1 MTEEKGILLQ
11 SGTNELEIVTFT
23 VGENL
28 FCINVLKV
36 KEIIHP
42 LEVTPVPD
50 SNPAIEGVSQVRG
63 EIMPVVN
70 LARVMK
76 LPEIEPENTKFIITE
91 LNQMKIVFRV
101 DEVHRIQRIS
111 WEQIEEPEKLSIGL
125 EELAVGIVKL
135 DGNLV
140 LLLDYEKI
148 IYEISGNAD
157 FAVTGEDR
165 IARKVNREEKTIF
178 IAEDSQMLRQLL
190 EDTLHEAGYTNL
202 QFFANGREAQEHIFK
217 LLKEQKEQTFEN
229 VNLLITDI
237 EMPQMDGHH
246 LTKVIKEDEIGRE
259 LPVVIFSSL
268 ITEDLEHKGAGV
280 GADAQ
285 VSKPNIHQLINLWL
299 LSNHRLVCGD
309 ST

>member
-165 IARKVNREEKTIF
+165 MARKVNREEKTIF

-285 VSKPNIHQLINLWL
+285 VSKPNIHQLINI
-299 LSNHRLVCGD
+299 
-309 ST
+309 

>member
-165 IARKVNREEKTIF
+165 MARKVNREEKTIF

-285 VSKPNIHQLINLWL
+285 VSK
-299 LSNHRLVCGD
+299 
-309 ST
+309 

>member
-165 IARKVNREEKTIF
+165 MARKVNREEKTIF
-178 IAEDSQMLRQLL
+178 IAEDSQMLRQVL

-285 VSKPNIHQLINLWL
+285 VSKPNIHQLINILDE
-299 LSNHRLVCGD
+299 LVL
-309 ST
+309 

>member
-285 VSKPNIHQLINLWL
+285 VSKPNIHQPVSLYT
-299 LSNHRLVCGD
+299 SD
-309 ST
+309 AADD

>member
-165 IARKVNREEKTIF
+165 MARKVNREEKTIF

-246 LTKVIKEDEIGRE
+246 LTKVIKEDEIGHE

-285 VSKPNIHQLINLWL
+285 VSKPNIHQLINILDE
-299 LSNHRLVCGD
+299 LVL
-309 ST
+309 

>member
-165 IARKVNREEKTIF
+165 MARKVNREEKTIF

-237 EMPQMDGHH
+237 EMPQMGGHH

-285 VSKPNIHQLINLWL
+285 VSKPNIHQLINILDE
-299 LSNHRLVCGD
+299 LVL
-309 ST
+309 

>member
-280 GADAQ
+280 
-285 VSKPNIHQLINLWL
+285 
-299 LSNHRLVCGD
+299 
-309 ST
+309 

>member
-63 EIMPVVN
+63 EIMPVMN

-165 IARKVNREEKTIF
+165 MARKVNREEKTIF

-285 VSKPNIHQLINLWL
+285 VSKPNIHQLINILDE
-299 LSNHRLVCGD
+299 LVL
-309 ST
+309 

>member
-165 IARKVNREEKTIF
+165 MARKVNREEKTIF

-285 VSKPNIHQLINLWL
+285 
-299 LSNHRLVCGD
+299 
-309 ST
+309 

>member
-280 GADAQ
+280 GADA
-285 VSKPNIHQLINLWL
+285 
-299 LSNHRLVCGD
+299 
-309 ST
+309 

>member
-190 EDTLHEAGYTNL
+190 EDTLHKAGYTNL

-285 VSKPNIHQLINLWL
+285 VSKPNIHQLINILDE
-299 LSNHRLVCGD
+299 LVL
-309 ST
+309 

>member
-50 SNPAIEGVSQVRG
+50 SNSAIEGVSQVRG

-165 IARKVNREEKTIF
+165 MARKVNREEKTIF

-285 VSKPNIHQLINLWL
+285 VSKPNIHQLINILDE
-299 LSNHRLVCGD
+299 LVL
-309 ST
+309 

>member
-50 SNPAIEGVSQVRG
+50 SNLAIEGVSQVRG

-165 IARKVNREEKTIF
+165 MARKVNREEKTIF

-285 VSKPNIHQLINLWL
+285 VSKPNIHQLINILDE
-299 LSNHRLVCGD
+299 LVL
-309 ST
+309 

>member
-165 IARKVNREEKTIF
+165 MARKVNREEKTIF

-285 VSKPNIHQLINLWL
+285 VS
-299 LSNHRLVCGD
+299 
-309 ST
+309 

>member
-165 IARKVNREEKTIF
+165 MARKVNREEKTIF

-285 VSKPNIHQLINLWL
+285 VSKPNIHQLIN
-299 LSNHRLVCGD
+299 
-309 ST
+309 

>member
-165 IARKVNREEKTIF
+165 MARKVNREEKTIF

-268 ITEDLEHKGAGV
+268 ITEDLEHKGAGA

-285 VSKPNIHQLINLWL
+285 VSKPNIHQLINILDE
-299 LSNHRLVCGD
+299 LVL
-309 ST
+309 

>member
-280 GADAQ
+280 G
-285 VSKPNIHQLINLWL
+285 
-299 LSNHRLVCGD
+299 
-309 ST
+309 

>member
-285 VSKPNIHQLINLWL
+285 VSKPNIHQLINIL
-299 LSNHRLVCGD
+299 D
-309 ST
+309 E

>member
-165 IARKVNREEKTIF
+165 MARKVNREEKTIF

-259 LPVVIFSSL
+259 LPVVI
-268 ITEDLEHKGAGV
+268 
-280 GADAQ
+280 
-285 VSKPNIHQLINLWL
+285 
-299 LSNHRLVCGD
+299 
-309 ST
+309 

>member
-285 VSKPNIHQLINLWL
+285 VSKPNIH
-299 LSNHRLVCGD
+299 
-309 ST
+309 

>member
-140 LLLDYEKI
+140 FLLDYEKI

-165 IARKVNREEKTIF
+165 MARKVNREEKTIF

-285 VSKPNIHQLINLWL
+285 VSKPNIHQLINILDE
-299 LSNHRLVCGD
+299 LVL
-309 ST
+309 

>member
-23 VGENL
+23 VGKNL

-135 DGNLV
+135 EGNLV

-165 IARKVNREEKTIF
+165 ITRKVNREEKTIF

-202 QFFANGREAQEHIFK
+202 QFFANGKEAQEHIFK
-217 LLKEQKEQTFEN
+217 LLKEQKQQTFDN

-246 LTKVIKEDEIGRE
+246 LTKVIKEDEIGRD

-285 VSKPNIHQLINLWL
+285 VSKPNIHQLINILDE
-299 LSNHRLVCGD
+299 LVL
-309 ST
+309 

>member
-76 LPEIEPENTKFIITE
+76 LPEIELENTKFIITE

-165 IARKVNREEKTIF
+165 ITRKVNREEKTIF

-202 QFFANGREAQEHIFK
+202 QFFANGREAKEHIFK

-285 VSKPNIHQLINLWL
+285 VSKPNIHQLINILDE
-299 LSNHRLVCGD
+299 LVL
-309 ST
+309 

>member
-70 LARVMK
+70 LTRVMK

-165 IARKVNREEKTIF
+165 MARKVNREEKTIF

-285 VSKPNIHQLINLWL
+285 VSKPNIHQLINILDE
-299 LSNHRLVCGD
+299 LVL
-309 ST
+309 

>member
-76 LPEIEPENTKFIITE
+76 LLEIEPENTKFIITE

-165 IARKVNREEKTIF
+165 MARKVNREEKTIF

-285 VSKPNIHQLINLWL
+285 VSKPNIHQLINILDE
-299 LSNHRLVCGD
+299 LVL
-309 ST
+309 

>member
-165 IARKVNREEKTIF
+165 LARKVNREEKTIF

-285 VSKPNIHQLINLWL
+285 VSKPNIHQLINILDE
-299 LSNHRLVCGD
+299 LVL
-309 ST
+309 

>member
-135 DGNLV
+135 DDNLV

-165 IARKVNREEKTIF
+165 MARKVNREEKTIF

-285 VSKPNIHQLINLWL
+285 VSKPNIHQLINILDE
-299 LSNHRLVCGD
+299 LVL
-309 ST
+309 

>member
-285 VSKPNIHQLINLWL
+285 VSKPNIHQL
-299 LSNHRLVCGD
+299 
-309 ST
+309 

>member
-157 FAVTGEDR
+157 FTVTGEDR
-165 IARKVNREEKTIF
+165 ITRKVNREEKTIF

-202 QFFANGREAQEHIFK
+202 QFFANGREAKEHIFK

-285 VSKPNIHQLINLWL
+285 VSKPNIHQLINILDE
-299 LSNHRLVCGD
+299 LVL
-309 ST
+309 

>member
-246 LTKVIKEDEIGRE
+246 LTKVIKEDEIGHE

-285 VSKPNIHQLINLWL
+285 VSKPNIHQLINILDE
-299 LSNHRLVCGD
+299 LVL
-309 ST
+309 

>member
-91 LNQMKIVFRV
+91 LNQIKIVFRV

-165 IARKVNREEKTIF
+165 MARKVNREEKTIF

-285 VSKPNIHQLINLWL
+285 VSKPNIHQLINILDE
-299 LSNHRLVCGD
+299 LVL
-309 ST
+309 

>member
-165 IARKVNREEKTIF
+165 ITRKVNREEKTIF

-202 QFFANGREAQEHIFK
+202 QFFANGREAKEHIFK

-246 LTKVIKEDEIGRE
+246 LTKVIKEDEIGRD

-285 VSKPNIHQLINLWL
+285 VSKPNIHQLINILDE
-299 LSNHRLVCGD
+299 LVL
-309 ST
+309 

>member
-165 IARKVNREEKTIF
+165 MARKVNREEKTIF

-285 VSKPNIHQLINLWL
+285 VSKPNIHQLINILAQAYK
-299 LSNHRLVCGD
+299 
-309 ST
+309 

>member
-91 LNQMKIVFRV
+91 LNQIKIVFRV

-111 WEQIEEPEKLSIGL
+111 WKQIEEPEKLSIGL

-165 IARKVNREEKTIF
+165 ITRKVNREEKTIF

-202 QFFANGREAQEHIFK
+202 QFFANGREAKEHIFK

-285 VSKPNIHQLINLWL
+285 VSKPNIHQLINILDE
-299 LSNHRLVCGD
+299 LVL
-309 ST
+309 

>member
-50 SNPAIEGVSQVRG
+50 SNPAIEGVSQIRG

-165 IARKVNREEKTIF
+165 MARKVNREEKTIF

-285 VSKPNIHQLINLWL
+285 VSKPNIHQLINILDE
-299 LSNHRLVCGD
+299 LVL
-309 ST
+309 

>member
-50 SNPAIEGVSQVRG
+50 SNPAIEGVYQVRG

-165 IARKVNREEKTIF
+165 MARKVNREEKTIF

-285 VSKPNIHQLINLWL
+285 VSKPNIHQLINILDE
-299 LSNHRLVCGD
+299 LVL
-309 ST
+309 

>member
-285 VSKPNIHQLINLWL
+285 VS
-299 LSNHRLVCGD
+299 
-309 ST
+309 

>member
-42 LEVTPVPD
+42 LEVTSVPD

-165 IARKVNREEKTIF
+165 ITRKVNREEKTIF

-202 QFFANGREAQEHIFK
+202 QFFANGREAKEHIFK

-285 VSKPNIHQLINLWL
+285 VSKPNIHQLINILDE
-299 LSNHRLVCGD
+299 LVL
-309 ST
+309 

>member
-165 IARKVNREEKTIF
+165 MARKVNREEKTIF

-202 QFFANGREAQEHIFK
+202 QFFANGREAKEHIFK

-285 VSKPNIHQLINLWL
+285 VSKPNIHQLINILDE
-299 LSNHRLVCGD
+299 LVL
-309 ST
+309 